1 MENIQLVIALISLVT
16 AILQLATAITAYKTY
31 KKKTISKINN
41 LP

>member
-31 KKKTISKINN
+31 KKNN
-41 LP
+41 DK

>member
-31 KKKTISKINN
+31 KKSNDK
-41 LP
+41 

>member
-31 KKKTISKINN
+31 KKNSDK
-41 LP
+41 